1 MTPWQQSIQTKLTVS
16 FIVLILVISG
26 LTFVFTYGETKSA
39 LKETTQDELKALAA
53 TIATQIDGDAMAAF
67 QPGDEETA
75 EFIAIRDQLD
85 TIRSSNP
92 EILYLYT
99 MRSVGDT
106 VEFVVDADYGIDDG
120 AAIGD
125 LYDEAGSDLLAG
137 FAAPSAD
144 SEFTTDQWGTV
155 LSGYAPIKDSAG
167 AVVGLVGVDMDS
179 SRVIDR
185 QDFIGNTIFVV
196 IGIAILVAGG
206 FIALFS
212 RTIIR
217 DIKKL
222 NETANA
228 ISMGNTDVS
237 VDVERKDEI
246 GELAES
252 FGRMVASLKIMMM
265 DPEDGTK

>member
-1 MTPWQQSIQTKLTVS
+1 MTQWQHSIQTKLTVS

-26 LTFVFTYGETKSA
+26 LTFTFTYGETKST

-53 TIATQIDGDAMAAF
+53 IIATQIDGDAMAALR
-67 QPGDEETA
+67 PGDEETP

-85 TIRSSNP
+85 AMRSSNP

-99 MRSVGDT
+99 MRQVGDT

-125 LYDEAGSDLLAG
+125 LYDEAVPSLLRG
-137 FAAPSAD
+137 FTGPSAD
-144 SEFTTDQWGTV
+144 TEFTTDQWGTV
-155 LSGYAPIKDSAG
+155 LSGYAPITDSGG

-179 SRVIDR
+179 SRVIAR
-185 QDFIGNTIFVV
+185 QDFIGNTIFVI
-196 IGIAILVAGG
+196 IGISILIAGG
-206 FIALFS
+206 IIALFS

-222 NETANA
+222 NGAANA
-228 ISMGNTDVS
+228 ISMGNTDAR

-246 GELAES
+246 GELADS
-252 FGRMVASLKIMMM
+252 FGRMVASLKIMME
-265 DPEDGTK
+265 PELGPK